1 MAGEVE
7 EPFSLSFQP
16 DSLHSGSISFG
27 RFEAE
32 SLSWERRSS
41 FSHNRYLEE
50 VEKYKKPGSV
60 TEKKAYFEAHFR
72 KKALLSQSSS
82 ECQNGTEYETSEN
95 DLSESVGYRE
105 EFEYVNEDSC
115 FTHFDE
121 SPDGSEYNRECKM
134 MDCEREDMEVSHS
147 EPIIEPSINIADAV
161 VDSVP
166 GHVMAEETNQI
177 EMGTSLLVDAKTGT
191 EIQENFNYEAVVL
204 VTSKAI
210 DSSPKSHTAEKDYSS
225 SPEHQQDP
233 STKVQRNVTS
243 ESHNDSAKKISRGER
258 DGSLRTKAE
267 KQSSHT
273 SGPTI
278 RSICRTSKPEDSERS
293 KAKAYHDKKSEYQY
307 TAPEMVVPREDQSA
321 NRPKQSPTSTKP
333 GIKKS
338 AAGFNFKCDERA
350 ERRKQFYTKL
360 EEKMHAKEAE
370 INQMQA
376 KALEKTEA
384 EVKQFR
390 KSLNF
395 KATPMPSFYHEAV
408 KSGSDKKK
416 TVSNNTR
423 PIKLRSQSSSSGGK
437 DAVKSSSYAKGGKEQ
452 VFSVGEPVKSNDPP
466 QASGET
472 NCPTIVPSETGGIF
486 LHSSTNRSQHPK
498 AKIISE
504 VTQKKDQEKD
514 KDMNLQKHRVSGCS
528 RVKKGQKVEVK
539 RKMGAGRSS
548 NGKMREDMKGI
559 GAGSGS
565 GTGHLVVGVAS

>member
-376 KALEKTEA
+376 KAL
-384 EVKQFR
+384 
-390 KSLNF
+390 
-395 KATPMPSFYHEAV
+395 
-408 KSGSDKKK
+408 